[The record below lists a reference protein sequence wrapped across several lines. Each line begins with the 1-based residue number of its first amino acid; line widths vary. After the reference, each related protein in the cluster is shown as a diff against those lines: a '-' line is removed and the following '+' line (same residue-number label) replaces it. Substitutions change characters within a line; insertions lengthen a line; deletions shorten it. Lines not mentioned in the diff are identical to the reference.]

1 MEVPRTA
8 NDRYYLT
15 HVSDEGKL
23 LSFFFFFLKHI
34 VEVIKQQ
41 PVNVYEGKQS
51 RKTLCVPT
59 CDLLLC

>member
-23 LSFFFFFLKHI
+23 LSFFLKHI

-41 PVNVYEGKQS
+41 PVNVYEGRES